1 MFKKE
6 AWERINTF
14 FLTNSKSEANTRQCF
29 IGNTFHRNKFI
40 PWHINGLLARIHD
53 ISFAVCENIW
63 KTKTLGLVL

>member
-1 MFKKE
+1 M
-6 AWERINTF
+6 NTF

-53 ISFAVCENIW
+53 ISFAVCENI
-63 KTKTLGLVL
+63 